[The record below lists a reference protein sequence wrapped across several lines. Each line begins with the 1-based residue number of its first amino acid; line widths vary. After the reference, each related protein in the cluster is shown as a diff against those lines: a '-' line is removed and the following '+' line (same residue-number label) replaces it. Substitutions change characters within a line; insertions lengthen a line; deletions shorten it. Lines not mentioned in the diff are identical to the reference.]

1 MPRFRVL
8 IAMMVA
14 LALGVAACSA
24 STESTT
30 STQVATTV
38 TTATVA
44 ETTTTQAPE
53 TTTTQTVVEATDFP
67 VTIESDG
74 GAWTLESA
82 PQRIVSLSPTA
93 TEILFAIG
101 AGDQVI
107 AVDQYSYYPEEAPV
121 TDLSGYDPNVE
132 AVVAYEP
139 DLVVIANDSNDL
151 VAALTALD
159 IPVLISPAPADIE
172 GGFAEM
178 AEIGIATGHA
188 DETAETIA
196 RLRDE
201 VATALA
207 AAPNVPIRIYH
218 ELSDSL
224 YAASSFGFIG
234 AVYSAMGAINI
245 ADEADPDG
253 YGYPQLTEE
262 YIVTAD
268 PELIIITD
276 QVAYSADDVA
286 ARPGWDEITAVKN
299 GNIVVV
305 DADIASRWG
314 PRLPQFITAVADALS
329 SVTVPTP

>member
-1 MPRFRVL
+1 MPRIRVL
-8 IAMMVA
+8 IATMVA
-14 LALGVAACSA
+14 LSLSIAACSA
-24 STESTT
+24 ATESAPPT
-30 STQVATTV
+30 TQVATTV
-38 TTATVA
+38 TTTTVPV
-44 ETTTTQAPE
+44 TTTTTPPE
-53 TTTTQTVVEATDFP
+53 TTTTVAEATDFP
-67 VTIESDG
+67 VTIESEG
-74 GAWTLESA
+74 GTWTLDAA

-93 TEILFAIG
+93 TEILFEIG
-101 AGDQVI
+101 AGDQIV
-107 AVDQYSYYPEEAPV
+107 AVDAYSYYPEEAPV

-139 DLVVIANDSNDL
+139 DLVVIANDANDL

-159 IPVLISPAPADIE
+159 IPVLVSPAPADIE
-172 GGFAEM
+172 GGFEAM
-178 AEIGIATGHA
+178 AEIGLATGHV
-188 DETAETIA
+188 DETAATIT

-201 VATALA
+201 VSTALA

-234 AVYSAMGAINI
+234 AVYAAMGTINV

-314 PRLPQFITAVADALS
+314 PRLPQFIDAVAEALA
-329 SVTVPTP
+329 SVTVSTP